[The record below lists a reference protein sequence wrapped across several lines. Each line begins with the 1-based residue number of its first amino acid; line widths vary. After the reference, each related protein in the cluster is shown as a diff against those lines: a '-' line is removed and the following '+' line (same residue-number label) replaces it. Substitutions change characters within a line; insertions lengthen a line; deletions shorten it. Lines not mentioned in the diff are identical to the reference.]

1 MKYRRLIL
9 GLIAVAVALWI
20 IVGEQMSG
28 ASADAVVNAPVV
40 TLRATVAGNL
50 SVPARQ
56 LGTRVAQGEVIASI
70 QDPVVDRVRLD
81 DLLMEM
87 RLEEATRDQIA
98 ALMEDTEANR
108 QALLERTGIF
118 RERRLEELR
127 TRLSHAEA
135 RLAILEGAPDE
146 GSLAGDEAGDEAG
159 EALLAAVEE
168 TPERIPGEPR
178 LEALV
183 LDHARER
190 VEVLRIALRAAEENV
205 FLGDG
210 YNDSPNAEQRAVE
223 LAGEIAVLETRLAEA
238 EARLAAV
245 GERVDRERLRVNG
258 LTGGEMQS
266 PVTGL
271 LWEVLEADGVN
282 VQRGDPLLRLVDCR
296 ATMVTASVTERVY
309 NSLAVGDAARFR
321 LGGSS
326 TVYDG
331 TVARLAGSGAETI
344 YRNIAVAP
352 SQRHLERFDVA
363 LIVPQLAQ
371 LGVEGCMIGRTGRA
385 FFDGR
390 PLDGL
395 RRLLP

>member
-9 GLIAVAVALWI
+9 GLLAIAVALWI

-40 TLRATVAGNL
+40 TMRATVAGNL

-56 LGTRVAQGEVIASI
+56 LGARVTQGEMIASI
-70 QDPVVDRVRLD
+70 QNPIVDRIRLD
-81 DLLMEM
+81 DLLMEA
-87 RLEEATRDQIA
+87 RLEEATRVQIQ
-98 ALMEDTEANR
+98 ALLAETETTRA
-108 QALLERTGIF
+108 ALLERTQIF
-118 RERRLEELR
+118 RARRLEELR
-127 TRLSHAEA
+127 SRLTHAEA
-135 RLAILEGAPDE
+135 RLTILEAGGAP
-146 GSLAGDEAGDEAG
+146 AGQGQQQ
-159 EALLAAVEE
+159 LLDTVEE
-168 TPERIPGEPR
+168 GAERLPGEPR
-178 LEALV
+178 LDALV

-210 YNDSPNAEQRAVE
+210 YNDAPAAEQRTVE
-223 LAGEIAVLETRLAEA
+223 LASQIAALRTRLTET
-238 EARLAAV
+238 EERVAAV
-245 GERVDRERLRVNG
+245 RERVDRERLRVNG
-258 LTGGEMQS
+258 LTGGEMPS

-271 LWEVLEADGVN
+271 LWELLQADGVN
-282 VQRGDPLLRLVDCR
+282 VQRGDPVLRLVDCR
-296 ATMVTASVTERVY
+296 ATMVTASVTEGVY

-326 TVYDG
+326 TVYDA

-344 YRNIAVAP
+344 YRNLAIAP

>member
-1 MKYRRLIL
+1 MSYRRLIL
-9 GLIAVAVALWI
+9 GLIAIVVALWI

-28 ASADAVVNAPVV
+28 ASADAVVNAPLV
-40 TLRATVAGNL
+40 TVRATVAGNL
-50 SVPARQ
+50 SVPSRQ
-56 LGTRVAQGEVIASI
+56 LGARTAEGEVIASI
-70 QDPVVDRVRLD
+70 KDPIVDRIRLD
-81 DLLMEM
+81 DLLMEA
-87 RLEEATRDQIA
+87 RLEEATRAQIE
-98 ALMEDTEANR
+98 ALLAETEASR
-108 QALLERTGIF
+108 DALLERTQIF
-118 RERRLEELR
+118 RARRLEELR
-127 TRLSHAEA
+127 TRLSHAET
-135 RLAILEGAPDE
+135 RLAILEASGAPADE
-146 GSLAGDEAGDEAG
+146 GQER
-159 EALLAAVEE
+159 LLDVVEQG
-168 TPERIPGEPR
+168 TERLPGEPR
-178 LEALV
+178 LDGLV

-190 VEVLRIALRAAEENV
+190 VEVLKIALRAAEENV

-223 LAGEIAVLETRLAEA
+223 LASEIAALQTRLTEA
-238 EARLAAV
+238 ENRVAAV

-258 LTGGEMQS
+258 LTGGEIRS

-282 VQRGDPLLRLVDCR
+282 VQRGDPLLRLLDCQ

-326 TVYDG
+326 TVYDA

-344 YRNIAVAP
+344 YRNLAVAP
-352 SQRHLERFDVA
+352 SQRHLERYDVA
-363 LIVPQLAQ
+363 LIVPQLAH
-371 LGVEGCMIGRTGRA
+371 LGVEGCMIGRTGRV

>member
-9 GLIAVAVALWI
+9 GLLAIIVALWI

-40 TLRATVAGNL
+40 TVRAIVAGNL
-50 SVPARQ
+50 SVPTRQ
-56 LGTRVAQGEVIASI
+56 LGARVTQGEVIAGI
-70 QDPVVDRVRLD
+70 EDPVVDRIRLD
-81 DLLMEM
+81 DLLMEA
-87 RLEEATRDQIA
+87 RLEEATRVQI
-98 ALMEDTEANR
+98 E
-108 QALLERTGIF
+108 ALLADTDATREALLQRTQIF

-127 TRLSHAEA
+127 ARLSHAET
-135 RLAILEGAPDE
+135 RLAILEADGAPT
-146 GSLAGDEAGDEAG
+146 G
-159 EALLAAVEE
+159 EVQQQLLDTVEE
-168 TPERIPGEPR
+168 GAERLPGEPR
-178 LEALV
+178 LDTLV

-190 VEVLRIALRAAEENV
+190 VEVLQIALRAAEENV

-210 YNDSPNAEQRAVE
+210 YNDSPNAEQRATE
-223 LAGEIAVLETRLAEA
+223 LASEVAALRTRLTEA
-238 EARLAAV
+238 HERVAAV
-245 GERVDRERLRVNG
+245 RERVDRERLRVNG

-266 PVTGL
+266 PVSGL
-271 LWEVLEADGVN
+271 LWEVLQADGVN

-326 TVYDG
+326 TVYDA

-344 YRNIAVAP
+344 YRNLAVAP
-352 SQRHLERFDVA
+352 SQRHLERYDVA
-363 LIVPQLAQ
+363 LIVPELAQ
-371 LGVEGCMIGRTGRA
+371 LGTEGCMIGRTGRA

>member
-1 MKYRRLIL
+1 MRYRRLIL
-9 GLIAVAVALWI
+9 GLIAIIVALWI

-40 TLRATVAGNL
+40 TVRATVAGNL
-50 SVPARQ
+50 SVPSRQ
-56 LGTRVAQGEVIASI
+56 LGARMTEGEVIASI
-70 QDPVVDRVRLD
+70 EDPIVDRIRLD
-81 DLLMEM
+81 DLLMEA
-87 RLEEATRDQIA
+87 RLEQATRDQID
-98 ALMEDTEANR
+98 ALLSETKASRD
-108 QALLERTGIF
+108 ALLERTRIF
-118 RERRLEELR
+118 RARRLEELR
-127 TRLSHAEA
+127 TRLSHAET
-135 RLAILEGAPDE
+135 RLAILEASDAPADE
-146 GSLAGDEAGDEAG
+146 GQER
-159 EALLAAVEE
+159 LLDIVEQG
-168 TPERIPGEPR
+168 TERLPGEPR
-178 LEALV
+178 LDGLV

-190 VEVLRIALRAAEENV
+190 VEVLKIALRAAEENV

-223 LAGEIAVLETRLAEA
+223 LASEIAALQTRLTEA
-238 EARLAAV
+238 ENRVSAV

-258 LTGGEMQS
+258 LTGGEIRS

-282 VQRGDPLLRLVDCR
+282 VQRGDPLLRLLDCQ
-296 ATMVTASVTERVY
+296 AAMVTASVTERVY

-321 LGGSS
+321 LGGTS
-326 TVYDG
+326 TIYDA

-344 YRNIAVAP
+344 YRNLAVAP
-352 SQRHLERFDVA
+352 SQRHLERYDVA

-371 LGVEGCMIGRTGRA
+371 QGVEGCMIGRTGRV
-385 FFDGR
+385 FFDSR

>member
-1 MKYRRLIL
+1 MRYRRLIL
-9 GLIAVAVALWI
+9 GLIAIVVALWI

-40 TLRATVAGNL
+40 TVRATVAGNL
-50 SVPARQ
+50 SVPSRQ
-56 LGTRVAQGEVIASI
+56 LGARMTEGEVIASI
-70 QDPVVDRVRLD
+70 EDPIVDRIRLD
-81 DLLMEM
+81 DLLMEA
-87 RLEEATRDQIA
+87 RLEQATRDQID
-98 ALMEDTEANR
+98 ALLSETKASRD
-108 QALLERTGIF
+108 ALLERTRIF
-118 RERRLEELR
+118 RARRLEELR
-127 TRLSHAEA
+127 TRLSHAET
-135 RLAILEGAPDE
+135 RLGILEASDAPADE
-146 GSLAGDEAGDEAG
+146 GQER
-159 EALLAAVEE
+159 LLDIVEQG
-168 TPERIPGEPR
+168 TERLPGEPR
-178 LEALV
+178 LDGLV

-190 VEVLRIALRAAEENV
+190 VEVLKIALRAAEENV

-223 LAGEIAVLETRLAEA
+223 LASEIAALQTRLTEA
-238 EARLAAV
+238 ENRVSAV

-258 LTGGEMQS
+258 LTGGEIRS

-282 VQRGDPLLRLVDCR
+282 VQRGDPLLRLLDCQ
-296 ATMVTASVTERVY
+296 AAMVTASVTERVY

-321 LGGSS
+321 LGGTS
-326 TVYDG
+326 TVYDA

-344 YRNIAVAP
+344 YRNLAVAP
-352 SQRHLERFDVA
+352 SQRHLERYDVA

-371 LGVEGCMIGRTGRA
+371 QGVEGCMIGRTGRV
-385 FFDGR
+385 FFDSR

>member
-1 MKYRRLIL
+1 MKYKRLIL
-9 GLIAVAVALWI
+9 GFLAIILALWI

-28 ASADAVVNAPVV
+28 ATADAVVNAPVI
-40 TLRATVAGNL
+40 TMRATVAGNL
-50 SVPARQ
+50 TVPARQ
-56 LGTRVAQGEVIASI
+56 LGARVTQGEVLASI
-70 QDPVVDRVRLD
+70 EDPVVDRVRLD
-81 DLLMEM
+81 DLLMEA
-87 RLEEATRDQIA
+87 RLEEAARAQIA
-98 ALMEDTEANR
+98 ALLAETEAVR
-108 QALLERTGIF
+108 GTLMKRTQVF
-118 RERRLEELR
+118 RDRRLEELR

-135 RLAILEGAPDE
+135 RLAILEAGGAPEDE
-146 GSLAGDEAGDEAG
+146 TQQQV
-159 EALLAAVEE
+159 LAAFEE
-168 TPERIPGEPR
+168 GIDRLPGEPR
-178 LEALV
+178 MDALV

-190 VEVLRIALRAAEENV
+190 VEVLRIALQAAEENV

-210 YNDSPNAEQRAVE
+210 YNDAPNAEQHSVE
-223 LAGEIAVLETRLAEA
+223 LSSEIAALQTRLTEA
-238 EARLAAV
+238 EERVAALR
-245 GERVDRERLRVNG
+245 ERVDRERRRVNS
-258 LTGGEMQS
+258 LTGGELQS

-296 ATMVTASVTERVY
+296 ATMVTASVTERIY
-309 NSLAVGDAARFR
+309 NSLSVGDAARFR

-326 TVYDG
+326 TVYDA
-331 TVARLAGSGAETI
+331 TVARLAGSGAETV
-344 YRNIAVAP
+344 YRHLAIAP

-371 LGVEGCMIGRTGRA
+371 RGAEGCMIGRTGRA